1 MNFPQKKNKNKKKT
15 AHPHNPWSSKLSC
28 VEQEAIKE
36 QFLPPPPPN
45 NLHLDPS
52 DEGNCGGF
60 YCCTIITKENTSEQ
74 NNIMKSDMKKTLLQL
89 FSLQKE

>member
-1 MNFPQKKNKNKKKT
+1 MNFPQKRKSLLLTILEDPN
-15 AHPHNPWSSKLSC
+15 SC

-52 DEGNCGGF
+52 GEGNCGGV
-60 YCCTIITKENTSEQ
+60 YSCTVIT
-74 NNIMKSDMKKTLLQL
+74 
-89 FSLQKE
+89 